1 MEKISKYVTYAEVT
15 KSNQAT
21 ALKLANIPNA
31 TQLNNLRLVC
41 SNVFDKVREHF
52 GKPIGISSGFRSV
65 ELNSKI
71 GGSKT
76 SQHCEGK
83 ALDIDGDIFGGIN
96 NKELFFYI
104 KENCIFDQL
113 IWEFGSENAPD
124 WVHVSYNEGKNRGQ
138 VLRALKVGGKTIYKP
153 F

>member
-1 MEKISKYVTYAEVT
+1 MEKISKYVTYAEVI

-21 ALKLANIPNA
+21 ALKLSNMPNA

-41 SNVFDKVREHF
+41 TNVFDKVREHF

-65 ELNSKI
+65 ELNAKI

-83 ALDIDGDIFGGIN
+83 ALDVDGDMFGGIN

-124 WVHVSYNEGKNRGQ
+124 WVHVSYNEGKNRKQ
-138 VLRALKVGGKTIYKP
+138 VLRGLKSGGKTIYKP

>member
-1 MEKISKYVTYAEVT
+1 MEKISKYVTYQEVT

-41 SNVFDKVREHF
+41 TNVFDKVREHF

-96 NKELFFYI
+96 NKLLFFYI

-124 WVHVSYNEGKNRGQ
+124 WVHVSFNEGKNRGQ

>member
-1 MEKISKYVTYAEVT
+1 MEKISKYVTYSEVT
-15 KSNQAT
+15 KSNQAN

-41 SNVFDKVREHF
+41 TNVFDKVREHF

-65 ELNSKI
+65 ELNAKI

-83 ALDIDGDIFGGIN
+83 ALDIVGDIFGGIN
-96 NKELFFYI
+96 NKLLFFYI

>member
-1 MEKISKYVTYAEVT
+1 MEKISKYVTYSEVT

-41 SNVFDKVREHF
+41 TNVFDKVREHF

-65 ELNSKI
+65 ELNAKI

-96 NKELFFYI
+96 NKELFLYI

-124 WVHVSYNEGKNRGQ
+124 WVHVSFNEGKNRGQ

>member
-41 SNVFDKVREHF
+41 TNVFDNVREHF

-65 ELNSKI
+65 ELNAKI

>member
-31 TQLNNLRLVC
+31 TQLKNLKLVC
-41 SNVFDKVREHF
+41 SNIFDKVREHF

-65 ELNSKI
+65 ELNAKI

-83 ALDIDGDIFGGIN
+83 ALDIDGDLYGGIS
-96 NKELFFYI
+96 NKDLFYYI

-138 VLRALKVGGKTIYKP
+138 VLRAVKVGGKTIYKP

>member
-1 MEKISKYVTYAEVT
+1 MEKISKYVTYSEVT

>member
-1 MEKISKYVTYAEVT
+1 MEKISKYVTYQEVT

-31 TQLNNLRLVC
+31 TQLKNLRLVC
-41 SNVFDKVREHF
+41 TNIFDKVREHF

-96 NKELFFYI
+96 NKLLFFYI

-124 WVHVSYNEGKNRGQ
+124 WVHVSYNDGKNRGQ
-138 VLRALKVGGKTIYKP
+138 VLRALKSGGKTIYKP